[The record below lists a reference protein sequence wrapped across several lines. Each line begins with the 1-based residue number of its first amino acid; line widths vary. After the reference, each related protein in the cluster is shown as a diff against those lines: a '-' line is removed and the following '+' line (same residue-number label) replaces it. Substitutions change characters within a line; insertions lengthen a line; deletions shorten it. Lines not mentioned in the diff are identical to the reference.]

1 MKRYSN
7 EFKKAAI
14 ERVRNGETQIAVAKS
29 LGISDKT
36 LNHWCV
42 KAKEEFKPSELSM
55 NEELVKLRKTIKE
68 QAAEIEFLKKAAAY
82 FAKQP

>member
-1 MKRYSN
+1 MKHYSN

-29 LGISDKT
+29 LGISHKT

-42 KAKEEFKPSELSM
+42 KAKEELKPADLSM
-55 NEELVKLRKTIKE
+55 NEELEKLRKTIKE

>member
-1 MKRYSN
+1 MKHYSN

-14 ERVRNGETQIAVAKS
+14 ARVRYGETQIAVAKS
-29 LGISDKT
+29 LVISDKT
-36 LNHWCV
+36 RNNCCF
-42 KAKEEFKPSELSM
+42 KAKEELKPSDLSM
-55 NEELVKLRKTIKE
+55 KEELDKLRKTIKE